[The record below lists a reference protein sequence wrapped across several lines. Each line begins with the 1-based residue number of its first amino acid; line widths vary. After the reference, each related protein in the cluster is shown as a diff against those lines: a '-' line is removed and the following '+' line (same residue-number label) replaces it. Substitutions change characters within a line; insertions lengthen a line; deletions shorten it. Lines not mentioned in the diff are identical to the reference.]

1 MTETPQW
8 LEVALEVDG
17 EMAEAVAEVL
27 ARFAPNRV
35 VLESTHIQ
43 DQPDGEG
50 IPAGP
55 VRVLAYL
62 PVDER
67 LEHTR
72 QRLEEALWHL
82 HVIRPLPQPAYRLF
96 HEDDWA
102 EAWKHAY
109 RPIPVGERLMIV
121 PAWLENPDPQRI
133 PLLLDPGMAFGTGTH
148 PTTQMC
154 LAEVERLV
162 QPGTTVLDVGC
173 GSGILSIAALKLG
186 AAEALGVDTDPQAVA
201 VAEENAARNGVAGGF
216 RAAVGSVETLRRPPL
231 GPRRASLVLANIL
244 AAVLVRLLDEEGL
257 AALLTPGGHLVLS
270 GILETQAEDVLA
282 AARRSGLALA
292 HRRQVEDWVTLTV
305 RAPDRLT
312 RQPGN

>member
-1 MTETPQW
+1 MKTSSPPPSQW
-8 LEVALEVDG
+8 LEVSLEVNG

-35 VLESTHIQ
+35 VLESTAIQ

-50 IPAGP
+50 VPTGP
-55 VRVLAYL
+55 VRVAAYL
-62 PVDER
+62 PVDEH
-67 LEHTR
+67 LESTR

-82 HVIRPLPQPAYRLF
+82 NFIRPLPQPAYRFLQ
-96 HEDDWA
+96 ENDWA
-102 EAWKHAY
+102 EAWKFAY

-154 LAEVERLV
+154 LAEVERLT
-162 QPGTTVLDVGC
+162 QPGITVLDVGC

-186 AAEALGVDTDPQAVA
+186 AAEAIGVDTDPQAVQ
-201 VAEENAARNGVAGGF
+201 VARENAARNGVAAGIQ
-216 RAAVGSVETLRRPPL
+216 AAEGSVEALRTPPL
-231 GPRRASLVLANIL
+231 GPRQAPVVLANIL
-244 AAVLVRLLDEEGL
+244 APVLVKLLDEAGL
-257 AALLTPGGHLVLS
+257 ADLVAPGGHLVLS
-270 GILETQAEDVLA
+270 GILESQADEVLA
-282 AARRSGLALA
+282 AAQRAGLRPA

-305 RAPDRLT
+305 ARGR
-312 RQPGN
+312 